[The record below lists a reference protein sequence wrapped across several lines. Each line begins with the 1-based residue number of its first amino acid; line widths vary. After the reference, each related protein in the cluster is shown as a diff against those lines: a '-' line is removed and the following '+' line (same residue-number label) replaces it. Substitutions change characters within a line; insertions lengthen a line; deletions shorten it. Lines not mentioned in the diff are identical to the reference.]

1 MKRNIKSILKFFL
14 LSAVTVVFTVL
25 LFRIFKS
32 KAYIRVDPVN
42 GKYVVGNGIE
52 PLEPRDV
59 SQKIFSLMDK
69 LF

>member
-1 MKRNIKSILKFFL
+1 MKRNIKSILKFCL

-32 KAYIRVDPVN
+32 KNYVGVDPVN
-42 GKYVVGNGIE
+42 GKYAVGNGIE

-59 SQKIFSLMDK
+59 S
-69 LF
+69 